1 MDAAF
6 AEFSAALRARPEF
19 PAAARAFIS
28 QLAEWRV
35 RIGPR
40 NRVFSNLSRFYLV
53 AQILF
58 LHFAHELGIAEAEA
72 TITRLHAFSEAGQG
86 VGLRGVRAALRLMQ
100 SAGLVIARPSASDRR
115 AQVFLPTPALMKMV
129 ADYFGPVFGLFDA
142 MWPGTGLRA
151 RAQQDGTFLPLFF
164 GRLGLASLEG
174 GASLFRSRED
184 PIFRLLSLA
193 GSNSVVAATI
203 DCFWRGEPLPSRRQ
217 FAARFNV
224 SETQVRII
232 LDLAQAEGLLRLG
245 PHGAVLDVEKL
256 VDDYMSI
263 HLAFLD
269 FYKRFGV
276 NSEVRLVLAA
286 NENGGPVAGAA
297 V

>member
-58 LHFAHELGIAEAEA
+58 LHFAHELGAAEAEA

-86 VGLRGVRAALRLMQ
+86 VGLRGLRGALRLMQ
-100 SAGLVIARPSASDRR
+100 SAGLVGARPSPSDRR
-115 AQVFLPTPALMKMV
+115 AQVCFPTPALMQLV
-129 ADYFGPVFGLFDA
+129 ADYFGPVFGLVDA
-142 MWPGTGLRA
+142 LWPGSELRA
-151 RAQQDGTFLPLFF
+151 RVKRDETFLARFF
-164 GRLGLASLEG
+164 GRLGLAVLES
-174 GASLFRSRED
+174 GATLFRNREES
-184 PIFRLLSLA
+184 IFRLLSLG

-203 DCFWRGEPLPSRRQ
+203 DCYWRGEPLPSHRDL
-217 FAARFNV
+217 AARFNV
-224 SETQVRII
+224 SESQVRNI
-232 LDLAQAEGLLRLG
+232 LELAQAECRLRLG
-245 PHGAVLDVEKL
+245 AKGAVLDAEPL
-256 VDDYMSI
+256 IEDYLRI
-263 HLAFLD
+263 HLDFLAF
-269 FYKRFGV
+269 YVRFGLQT
-276 NSEVRLVLAA
+276 ETWGMLYA